1 MAFVAKEVFDN
12 LVEEFRGLQVQ
23 VMDQDKT
30 IKKLTDGLTLSE
42 GALKEKLETR
52 LTDAVREMNLRVE
65 EVKIEIK
72 KMEEKSEQLLEAT
85 VPGLIQTHMNDAKS
99 QCRQFISENNKSL
112 ADRLDKVDKFQNTIA
127 EFENT
132 IAETKEHFEQIK
144 DIKNIKDQVNKEI
157 QSIKENMVQ
166 LTAKA
171 QSSPPGLGQTPTVHI
186 GQQGEDK
193 SVS

>member
-52 LTDAVREMNLRVE
+52 LTDAVHEMNLRVE

-85 VPGLIQTHMNDAKS
+85 VPGIIQTHMNDAKS

-112 ADRLDKVDKFQNTIA
+112 ADRLEEST
-127 EFENT
+127 
-132 IAETKEHFEQIK
+132 
-144 DIKNIKDQVNKEI
+144 
-157 QSIKENMVQ
+157 
-166 LTAKA
+166 
-171 QSSPPGLGQTPTVHI
+171 SSRKPSRSSRTPSRRPRST
-186 GQQGEDK
+186 
-193 SVS
+193 SSRSRTSRTSRTR